1 MSVIDLTHAG
11 GTGDGIMF
19 SSIIKE
25 KYCKQYDVV
34 NLHVPRLNYLFE
46 RLYSDTNNIYFNTP
60 SSRPHRIEF
69 EEAIAHPSWRQVTWK
84 RDSKEEQLAYDEIV
98 NKFGKDYVISH
109 WRPLDNNGFKLVP
122 MNQKYIKSDLPVV
135 NLDYDW
141 MKSNN
146 LNPRSILDYTTV
158 LENAKEIHLYEGSF
172 VNFSESA
179 LSGKKINSH
188 LYCRQSFF
196 NRSHIH
202 NKVLQFIINNK
213 WTKNN
218 DWAYIYDEE

>member
-1 MSVIDLTHAG
+1 MSLINLTHAG

-25 KYCKQYDVV
+25 KYCKEYDVV
-34 NLHVPRLNYLFE
+34 NLHVPRLEYLFK
-46 RLYSDTNNIYFNTP
+46 RLYSDTDNISFNAPSATP
-60 SSRPHRIEF
+60 HNIEF
-69 EEAIAHPSWRQVTWK
+69 DEAIAHPSWRQVRWD
-84 RDSKEEQLAYDEIV
+84 RNLKEEQSAYDEIV

-109 WRPLDNNGFKLVP
+109 WRPTDNNGFKLVP
-122 MNQKYIKSDLPVV
+122 INKKYIKFNSPVV
-135 NLDYDW
+135 NLDHNW
-141 MKSNN
+141 MQDNG
-146 LNPRSILDYTTV
+146 LNPRLILDYTKV

-196 NRSHIH
+196 NRGHVH
-202 NKVLQFIINNK
+202 NKVLQFIINEK

-218 DWAYIYDEE
+218 DWNYIYDEE